1 MSEEYT
7 DNSILKRCEKV
18 LRGVDLHLDN
28 PGLLTLGDL
37 SIAVKIIECAERRKR
52 IHILGSDTY
61 ERKSIE
67 VTGDA
72 EKGIPMVLL
81 SSKEYYDAL
90 GDPNDAA
97 PDDDDDVA
105 IDDDD
110 TNE

>member
-7 DNSILKRCEKV
+7 DNSILARCEKV
-18 LRGVDLHLDN
+18 LRGVDQHLIH
-28 PGLLTLGDL
+28 PGQLSLGDL

-81 SSKEYYDAL
+81 SSEEYYDAL
-90 GDPNDAA
+90 GDPRSG
-97 PDDDDDVA
+97 PEDDDILDDE
-105 IDDDD
+105 
-110 TNE
+110 TT